1 MIVCF
6 PLFFI
11 SPDGFKTESGEFRTG
26 RKVEIFIRMP
36 SLRQYRSAVHVI
48 NMRGPGPRVVLRV
61 SSSCSFC
68 IRFTCTIKA
77 FGVSKIESSTYLLLI
92 NWCGGSVLEP
102 TSRNRRPN
110 TRESYSFLTQLRRYV
125 EHFVVQARLSRKPNT
140 QQQPW
145 LLLHGPRSSG
155 VSRKT
160 SL

>member
-1 MIVCF
+1 MV
-6 PLFFI
+6 FI
-11 SPDGFKTESGEFRTG
+11 TCGIPHIYESPRTFYQTG
-26 RKVEIFIRMP
+26 PTRRNRT
-36 SLRQYRSAVHVI
+36 LRQYRSAVHVI
-48 NMRGPGPRVVLRV
+48 SMRGPGPRVVLRV
-61 SSSCSFC
+61 SSGCSFC

-77 FGVSKIESSTYLLLI
+77 FVVSKIESSTYLLLI
-92 NWCGGSVLEP
+92 NWRGGSVLEP

-155 VSRKT
+155 VSGKT